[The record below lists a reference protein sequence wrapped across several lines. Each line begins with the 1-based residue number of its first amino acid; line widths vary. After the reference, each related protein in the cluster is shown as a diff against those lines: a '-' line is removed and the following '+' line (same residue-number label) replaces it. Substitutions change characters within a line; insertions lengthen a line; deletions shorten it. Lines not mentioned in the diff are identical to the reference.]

1 MTPGMSMSAQPG
13 SMWFGEYPS
22 DAGSRV
28 GYVPRFHQARL
39 RGLVPKFR
47 AIDDN
52 VSPGRTTY
60 VVNVGAGVGVGRT
73 KDGLGETAS
82 PGVDVGAGS
91 VPDEHAFEVSDVA
104 QLGNGEVDGLGAD
117 PVATM
122 MSATRA
128 TTTRTR
134 TPAPIGVARTLRGRG
149 LDGRGPG
156 SYGSVMRAV

>member
-1 MTPGMSMSAQPG
+1 M
-13 SMWFGEYPS
+13 
-22 DAGSRV
+22 
-28 GYVPRFHQARL
+28 PRFHQARL
-39 RGLVPKFR
+39 RGLVPKVR

-73 KDGLGETAS
+73 KDGLGEIAL
-82 PGVDVGAGS
+82 PGVDVGAGG

-134 TPAPIGVARTLRGRG
+134 TPAPIGVARTLRGR
-149 LDGRGPG
+149 
-156 SYGSVMRAV
+156 